1 MSRGMGDEA
10 WVVRIVAGKETAV
23 WVLREP
29 GRLGRGPVRVGG
41 EGQRPGLI
49 SEEEWPHW
57 SWSVGVVV

>member
-1 MSRGMGDEA
+1 MC
-10 WVVRIVAGKETAV
+10 IVAGQEMAV

-41 EGQRPGLI
+41 EGQRPGLF
-49 SEEEWPHW
+49 SEEEWPRW